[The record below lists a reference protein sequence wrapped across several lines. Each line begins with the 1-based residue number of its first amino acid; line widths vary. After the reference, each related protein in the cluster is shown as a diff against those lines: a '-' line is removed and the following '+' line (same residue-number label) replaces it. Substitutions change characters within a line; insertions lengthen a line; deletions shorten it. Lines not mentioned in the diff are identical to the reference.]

1 MEENEFRKEAYKK
14 HKSSQNEKSAIV
26 PPPQIFATSL
36 NLKLVKRIKQTS
48 LSSLHFLNLKK
59 NSKFKAS
66 S

>member
-1 MEENEFRKEAYKK
+1 MNLEKK
-14 HKSSQNEKSAIV
+14 HIKNIKVRKMKKARLS
-26 PPPQIFATSL
+26 PPQIFATSL